1 MPTKQAQR
9 GGNGGSLV
17 AMKDATFNE
26 GSLNLPNAS
35 YIIQDLRTSVMRNK
49 DIKEVENWH
58 LWGKDERNGVHSR
71 QISLSDLRFFH
82 HLGASDIDSVFLV
95 NLKSSALN
103 DDALFDT
110 KVMDKKEL
118 ASHNKEGR
126 ESFVPAAIFMFSSGG
141 PKIE

>member
-17 AMKDATFNE
+17 AMKQCR
-26 GSLNLPNAS
+26 L
-35 YIIQDLRTSVMRNK
+35 V
-49 DIKEVENWH
+49 
-58 LWGKDERNGVHSR
+58 SR
-71 QISLSDLRFFH
+71 ISPHKQISLSDLRFFH

-95 NLKSSALN
+95 DLKSSALN